1 MKNQGKKIVIDKKS
15 LNPIEIKMKKVGD
28 SIKHVI
34 ANGRNIR
41 HDSMKSNRLKQ
52 IVTWILLLFPMMVHA
67 QLLVTPASELSDS
80 LGWNAEDL
88 VRNIFLNSGVQIDS
102 VRFNGS
108 SDTIFCNNIG
118 IFRTGAT
125 PTNLGISEG
134 VIIATGN
141 VNVAVGPNTN
151 DARRIDPNCE
161 YNDPILESIA
171 TGNIEHGAVLEF
183 YFIPY
188 DSVIMFNYV
197 FGSEEYLEYVGSDF
211 NDIFG
216 FFVTGPN
223 PSGGDYVNQ
232 NMAII
237 PNTNEV
243 VSINTVHPSCNNSFG
258 NHLACNSEYFVDNP
272 VNPDPTA
279 TTIQFDGFTTVL
291 EVRFNVVP
299 MQTYHLKMA
308 ICDVNHP
315 GWDSGVF
322 LESNSLSTNAAILF
336 VDDQPS
342 IEHPDGFDVC
352 KNDSV
357 HFIVTH
363 NFNTSDIEWNFGDG
377 GSGHGIPI
385 SHLYTDVGDYEV
397 SCDIFEQDSLV
408 KTLSTVL
415 HVHDV
420 YQFEMSDELCDSY
433 TYMGQTFTESGDY
446 DFYEQTIY
454 GCDSIITLHLTIH
467 HSDTTILYD
476 TACDYYNWEVNNS
489 IIGTYYQSGVYDT
502 LLENA
507 NFNRCDSLLILYLT
521 IYYNDTTIVTQK
533 KACDSYFWDIS
544 DSTYTQSGTYEYTIT
559 TSQGCTHQEILD
571 LTINHSETVVF
582 DVTAC
587 DSIIWHGIKYD
598 IPGEYYFDTITAD
611 SCERRETLHL
621 TISHSEMED
630 FYVTECDSIIWHGT
644 KYDTPGEYYFDTIT
658 ADSCDRRETL
668 YLTINYSEKE
678 EYEVTDCDYFV
689 WHDSTYTQ
697 NGIYTFDTTTV
708 EGCPRKETL
717 HLTLGQSY
725 AANLNET
732 VCDFYPWISAPDG
745 FLTQSGSYTFSGHNI
760 DGCDSI
766 VNLDLIVNKTPK
778 LEIHGFTE
786 VAIST
791 DLWPGIYNYCL
802 ADSAELHGCDIYWSC
817 SNPDWI
823 LMPTTDPVWCKLIA
837 KSLGQATLTAV
848 SDCGYGCDTICSLD
862 INASHFGIDETEA
875 QTIVLF
881 PNPTHGQVTI
891 QAPQLRQV
899 KIFNSL
905 GMVSKDLYL
914 KSTDMVSIDI
924 NDLAPGFYIVEIITS
939 QGKTSKKLIVLE

>member
-1 MKNQGKKIVIDKKS
+1 
-15 LNPIEIKMKKVGD
+15 
-28 SIKHVI
+28 
-34 ANGRNIR
+34 
-41 HDSMKSNRLKQ
+41 
-52 IVTWILLLFPMMVHA
+52 MMLHA

-88 VRNIFLNSGVQIDS
+88 VRNIFLNSGVQVDS

-108 SDTIFCNNIG
+108 SDTIFCDNIG
-118 IFRTGAT
+118 IFETGAI
-125 PTNLGISEG
+125 PTNLGIESG
-134 VIIATGN
+134 IIIATGN
-141 VNVAVGPNTN
+141 VKVAEGPNT
-151 DARRIDPNCE
+151 DDSYSLPTNCGITE
-161 YNDPILESIA
+161 DLNLQSIT
-171 TGNIEHGAVLEF
+171 TGDIKDGAVLEF
-183 YFIPY
+183 DFVPY

-197 FGSEEYLEYVGSDF
+197 FGSDEYTDYVGSPF
-211 NDIFG
+211 NDVFG

-223 PSGGDYVNQ
+223 PAGDDYEGQ

-243 VSINTVHPSCNNSFG
+243 VSINTVHPACNNNFG
-258 NHLACNSEYFVDNP
+258 NHPACNSEYFVNNP
-272 VNPDPTA
+272 LGPN
-279 TTIQFDGFTTVL
+279 TTIQFNGFTTVL

-308 ICDVNHP
+308 ICDINHP

-322 LESNSLSTNAAILF
+322 LASNSLSTNAAFLF
-336 VDDQPS
+336 VDDQLS

-357 HFIVTH
+357 LFNVTH
-363 NFNTSDIEWNFGDG
+363 NFNPSNIVWNFGDG
-377 GSGHGIPI
+377 ESGNGIPI
-385 SHLYTDVGDYEV
+385 SHCYDNDTIGTYEV
-397 SCDIFEQDSLV
+397 SCNIYEQDSLV
-408 KTLSTVL
+408 STLSTEI
-415 HVHDV
+415 HVHEV
-420 YQFEMSDELCDSY
+420 YHDTISHRDCDSY

-446 DFYEQTIY
+446 DFYGQTIY
-454 GCDSIITLHLTIH
+454 GCDSITTLHLTIN
-467 HSDTTILYD
+467 HSDTTIID
-476 TACDYYNWEVNNS
+476 TIACDFYYWHVN
-489 IIGTYYQSGVYDT
+489 GTTYYQSGVYDT
-502 LLENA
+502 IFPNA
-507 NFNRCDSLLILYLT
+507 NPDRCDSIYILNLT
-521 IYYNDTTIVTQK
+521 IYYNDTTIVTQE
-533 KACDSYFWDIS
+533 KACDSYYWDVS

-559 TSQGCTHQEILD
+559 TSQGCSHIERLD
-571 LTINHSETVVF
+571 LIINHSENVDF

-587 DSIIWHGIKYD
+587 DSIIWHGTKYD

-621 TISHSEMED
+621 AISHSEMEE
-630 FYVTECDSIIWHGT
+630 FEVTECDSILWHGLW
-644 KYDTPGEYYFDTIT
+644 YYTSNDYTFDTIT
-658 ADSCDRRETL
+658 AQGCERRETL
-668 YLTINYSEKE
+668 HLTINYSEKE
-678 EYEVTDCDYFV
+678 EFNVNDCDSII
-689 WHDSTYTQ
+689 WHGTRYTAS
-697 NGIYTFDTTTV
+697 GDYTFDTITI

-725 AANLNET
+725 ATNLNET
-732 VCDFYPWISAPDG
+732 VCDFYPWVSSPNG
-745 FLTQSGSYTFSGHNI
+745 FLTQSGSYTFMGHNI

-802 ADSAELHGCDIYWSC
+802 ADSAELHGCDIQWSC

-823 LMPTTDPVWCKLIA
+823 LVPATDPIWCSLIA

-862 INASHFGIDETEA
+862 INASHFDVDEFEA

-881 PNPTHGQVTI
+881 PNPTYGQVSI

-899 KIFNSL
+899 KFYNNV
-905 GMVSKDLYL
+905 GMVSKDLYFE
-914 KSTDMVSIDI
+914 STDMVSIDI
-924 NDLAPGFYIVEIITS
+924 NDLAQGFYIVEIITP